1 MYDSTITPT
10 CTHVHAVHSITYL
23 PVYTYI
29 HYNRGTLKL
38 CTIQITTI
46 HFFMSMQNQQHR
58 IPRLAL
64 ISVPIVLFPVR
75 ANCTVAIPIC

>member
-1 MYDSTITPT
+1 MWPHMYDSTYMQSTVLNIHDITT
-10 CTHVHAVHSITYL
+10 EVHAC
-23 PVYTYI
+23 
-29 HYNRGTLKL
+29 TLKL